1 MGQSCLKTRHNYA
14 IIMQKEGV
22 GFMPE
27 IRPIAELRNTS
38 KISEICH
45 SQSEPVFITKNGY
58 GDLVIMSVE
67 TYNKQMAIVDVY
79 RKLGEAE
86 KQIADGVPLL
96 DGEKVFARLRAK
108 YGR

>member
-1 MGQSCLKTRHNYA
+1 
-14 IIMQKEGV
+14 
-22 GFMPE
+22 MPQ

-58 GDLVIMSVE
+58 GDLVIMSME
-67 TYNKQMAIVDVY
+67 TYEKQLALVDVY

-86 KQIADGVPLL
+86 KQIADGLPLL
-96 DGEKVFARLRAK
+96 EGEQVFKHLREK
-108 YGR
+108 YVK

>member
-1 MGQSCLKTRHNYA
+1 
-14 IIMQKEGV
+14 
-22 GFMPE
+22 MPQ

-58 GDLVIMSVE
+58 GDLVIMSME
-67 TYNKQMAIVDVY
+67 TYERQLALVEIYK
-79 RKLGEAE
+79 KLGEAE

-96 DGEKVFARLRAK
+96 EGEQVFKRLREKYAK
-108 YGR
+108 